1 MFFTK
6 MHGLGNDFLVIDGRS
21 LPDSTDYASM
31 AVRMCHR
38 NTGVGADGILVV
50 RNSETEDIRM
60 QIFNSDGSEAEMCG
74 NGIRCFCK
82 FVYDSGI
89 VSKTRMSVETLAGRV
104 CPELVSD
111 GPFAGQ
117 VRVDMGVPHLQC
129 EEIPVSGTGLCVDR
143 SLEVLGTEL
152 RITSVLVGVP
162 HTIVF
167 VNDLSD
173 LDISRYG
180 DAIEHAP
187 IFPKRTNV
195 NFVHVIDRNTIE
207 MRTWERGCGRTLCC
221 GTGASSSLVACVLNN
236 KTEKSVTVRI
246 ELGELHIDWDESNH
260 VFMTGPAA
268 VICTGEF

>member
-1 MFFTK
+1 
-6 MHGLGNDFLVIDGRS
+6 
-21 LPDSTDYASM
+21 
-31 AVRMCHR
+31 
-38 NTGVGADGILVV
+38 
-50 RNSETEDIRM
+50 M

-82 FVYDSGI
+82 YVYDSGI

-111 GPFAGQ
+111 GQFAGQ

-143 SLEVLGTEL
+143 SLEILGTEL

-167 VNDLSD
+167 
-173 LDISRYG
+173 
-180 DAIEHAP
+180 
-187 IFPKRTNV
+187 V